1 MSLTP
6 GFPAH
11 GCFKAAYGIVA
22 RYLTYPALRAQYQNG
37 KLLCELF
44 VTLKD
49 AFW

>member
-11 GCFKAAYGIVA
+11 GYFMATYCVVM
-22 RYLTYPALRAQYQNG
+22 RYLTYPALRAQYQKG

-49 AFW
+49 TLW